1 MATVYVAPPNLNE
14 CTPRQGLKIPQAWRP
29 GLENWNF
36 GLAVFPW
43 KKPVGHAFNKI
54 KTQLFSSPCQRQR
67 ELLPSLGVRRPLTFH
82 IWIFS
87 SETPRPNELKL
98 GRKHLWKVLYKDCS
112 FCPDPLTNMAATGNS
127 YFWLADFFKS
137 SPLKPLGPMNRN
149 LIESIYGWSSIKFA
163 HFVPI
168 R

>member
-1 MATVYVAPPNLNE
+1 MATVAPPKLNE

-87 SETPRPNELKL
+87 SETPQPNELKL
-98 GRKHLWKVLYKDCS
+98 GRKRNCRVYQFILYLFTLIFNKFLNKD
-112 FCPDPLTNMAATGNS
+112 FCLHIPKNPGRFAPGRFTPES
-127 YFWLADFFKS
+127 
-137 SPLKPLGPMNRN
+137 
-149 LIESIYGWSSIKFA
+149 ESIHNIKHVKKA
-163 HFVPI
+163 C
-168 R
+168 